1 MDKPYFIELLR
12 KYLNGDATREEEQ
25 FLMSYYNLF
34 ENEPDVMEL
43 LSAEKR
49 EGLKK
54 EMIGAIWD
62 TISKEEGQQKKIRS
76 ITKRRVLVAAASV
89 LLVVLTGS
97 LLFFVHT
104 SAVRKQAGPM
114 VNAVAGEQVVGEQKE
129 NHLIVLPD
137 GSTVTLSFGSKLD
150 YPSSFEGLA
159 KREVYLTGQA
169 FFDIRHNATRSFV
182 VHTGKLATTVLGTSF
197 NIKACPGDV
206 DITIT
211 VKSGAVKVSDQHKTL
226 GIIRPDQQIIYNK
239 QQANS
244 VEKDVAA
251 DNYLDWKQQD
261 LLFDNLTVEEAS
273 RLLEERFNVKISISD
288 PSIRSRR
295 FTTTFPRNESLEE
308 ALKSICEFNEA
319 VFNYDKE
326 KATVVISEK

>member
-12 KYLNGDATREEEQ
+12 KYLDGDATKEEEQ
-25 FLMSYYNLF
+25 FLISYYNLF
-34 ENEPDVMEL
+34 ENEPDVVEL

-62 TISKEEGQQKKIRS
+62 TISKEEPQQKKIIS
-76 ITKRRVLVAAASV
+76 ITRRRVLVAAASV
-89 LLVVLTGS
+89 LLVLLTGS
-97 LLFFVHT
+97 LFLVHT
-104 SAVRKQAGPM
+104 SAIRKQTGPIA
-114 VNAVAGEQVVGEQKE
+114 NAVAGEQMAAEQKE

-182 VHTGKLATTVLGTSF
+182 VHTGKLATTVLGTAF
-197 NIKACPGDV
+197 NIKAYPGEV

-211 VKSGAVKVSDQHKTL
+211 VKRGAVKVSDQHKTF

-239 QQANS
+239 QQGNS
-244 VEKDVAA
+244 VQKDVTA

-295 FTTTFPRNESLEE
+295 FTTTFPRSESLEE

-319 VFNYDKE
+319 VFSYDKE

>member
-25 FLMSYYNLF
+25 FLISYYNLF
-34 ENEPDVMEL
+34 ENEPDVVAL

-54 EMIGAIWD
+54 EMLNAIWD
-62 TISKEEGQQKKIRS
+62 TVSEEQPQQKKIIS

-97 LLFFVHT
+97 LFFVHNG
-104 SAVRKQAGPM
+104 AVRKQAASIA
-114 VNAVAGEQVVGEQKE
+114 NTAAGEQMAAEQKE

-137 GSTVTLSFGSKLD
+137 GSTVILSFGSKLD

-169 FFDIRHNATRSFV
+169 FFDIRHNATKSFV

-197 NIKACPGDV
+197 NIKACPGDK

-211 VKSGAVKVSDQHKTL
+211 VKSGAVKVSDQYKSL
-226 GIIRPDQQIIYNK
+226 GIARPDQQIIYNK

-251 DNYLDWKQQD
+251 DNYLDWKQRD

-273 RLLEERFNVKISISD
+273 RLLAERFNVKISISD
-288 PSIRSRR
+288 PSIRTRR
-295 FTTTFPRNESLEE
+295 FTTTFPWNESLEE

-319 VFNYDKE
+319 VFSYDKE